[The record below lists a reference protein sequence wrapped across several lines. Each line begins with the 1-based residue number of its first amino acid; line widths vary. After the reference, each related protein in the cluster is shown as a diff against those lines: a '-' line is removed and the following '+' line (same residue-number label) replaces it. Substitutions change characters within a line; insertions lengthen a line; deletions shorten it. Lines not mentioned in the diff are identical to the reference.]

1 MLYLNNY
8 NNKNIKTYKND
19 NISFKI
25 FEKQNNYKFD
35 ESLLKDNYQYI
46 KKDYS
51 CTVKIPFDLL
61 Y

>member
-8 NNKNIKTYKND
+8 NNKNIKTYKKD

-35 ESLLKDNYQYI
+35 ESLLKDNYQY
-46 KKDYS
+46 
-51 CTVKIPFDLL
+51 
-61 Y
+61 